1 MPKTIGP
8 ADLATAVS
16 AAVASMQKRP
26 EPVVVGLSPAARAW
40 PQAAP
45 SFLSAR
51 PSAPPK
57 WRDGAPPPRA
67 SAPKAAAKANSS
79 FEGWRGNA

>member
-1 MPKTIGP
+1 MPKTIGL

-16 AAVASMQKRP
+16 AAVASTQQRP

-40 PQAAP
+40 PQA
-45 SFLSAR
+45 SFVGAR
-51 PSAPPK
+51 PTAPPK
-57 WRDGAPPPRA
+57 WRDSVAAPRA
-67 SAPKAAAKANSS
+67 SASKSAPKATSS